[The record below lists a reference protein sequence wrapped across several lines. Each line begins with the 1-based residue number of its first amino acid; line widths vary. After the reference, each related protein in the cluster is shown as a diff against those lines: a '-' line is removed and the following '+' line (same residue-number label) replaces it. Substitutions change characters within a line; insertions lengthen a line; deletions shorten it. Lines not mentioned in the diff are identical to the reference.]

1 MLLVKFHVLHLETF
15 EWGYVGES
23 GAEIIPRNA
32 HSMGILAEEER
43 SDESSEEKEQ
53 HQQQHYLVVYGGASP
68 ELGPLGDTVYAALP
82 DASSIGIYDSG
93 CSVLLLSFLFAV
105 VVVVILLIV

>member
-1 MLLVKFHVLHLETF
+1 MLLLVKFHILHLETF

-32 HSMGILAEEER
+32 HSMGILAAEER

-53 HQQQHYLVVYGGASP
+53 HQQHYLVVYGGASP
-68 ELGPLGDTVYAALP
+68 EHGPLGDTVYAALP
-82 DASSIGIYDSG
+82 DASSIGIYCSG
-93 CSVLLLSFLFAV
+93 CPVLLLS
-105 VVVVILLIV
+105 LL